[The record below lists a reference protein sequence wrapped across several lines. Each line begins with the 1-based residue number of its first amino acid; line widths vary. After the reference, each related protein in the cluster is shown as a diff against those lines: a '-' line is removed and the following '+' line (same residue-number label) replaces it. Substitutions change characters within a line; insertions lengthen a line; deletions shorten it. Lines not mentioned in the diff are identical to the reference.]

1 VCLLKKIATKQPLVL
16 MLVVFLRHNLTQGF
30 LIARSLS
37 TKYFPN
43 MSHVGKNIRKLRTVK
58 KLSQA
63 AFAELFGLARPSVGA
78 YEEGRSEPK
87 METLIQIAQ
96 HFGLSVDLLL
106 TKELTVNELYH
117 FDIFKENG
125 APVAPPSPA
134 PAANLP
140 ADITPLVLGSRAP
153 EYIVRHHDPSYLATL
168 PWLKLP
174 HQLSGPTRAFEI
186 RGAEMQL
193 PKRQGL
199 RHKDT
204 VLCSRVP
211 PTQPS
216 VQAGRIYVFVTP
228 GKILVRRVAG
238 LLADGQRLQLRADNA
253 DYSPQELEL
262 TQALEIWE
270 VQGVFTTHLHTPARL
285 DERVATLEQQV
296 AELLARLGKA

>member
-1 VCLLKKIATKQPLVL
+1 
-16 MLVVFLRHNLTQGF
+16 
-30 LIARSLS
+30 
-37 TKYFPN
+37 
-43 MSHVGKNIRKLRTVK
+43 MSYVGKNIRKLRTVK

-63 AFAELFGLARPSVGA
+63 SFAELFGLARPSVGA

-117 FDIFKENG
+117 FDIFKEN
-125 APVAPPSPA
+125 ATPPLPLTSATVAEQ
-134 PAANLP
+134 P
-140 ADITPLVLGSRAP
+140 ADVTPLVLGSRAP
-153 EYIVRHHDPSYLATL
+153 EYIVRHHDPTYLAGL

-204 VLCSRVP
+204 VLCNRVP

-216 VQAGRIYVFVTP
+216 VQVGRIYVFVTP

-238 LLADGQRLQLRADNA
+238 LLDDGQRLQLRADNA
-253 DYSPQELEL
+253 DYSSQELAL
-262 TQALEIWE
+262 AQALEIWE
-270 VQGVFTTHLHTPARL
+270 VQGVFTTQLHTPARL

-296 AELLARLGKA
+296 AELLARVAEKG

>member
-1 VCLLKKIATKQPLVL
+1 
-16 MLVVFLRHNLTQGF
+16 
-30 LIARSLS
+30 
-37 TKYFPN
+37 
-43 MSHVGKNIRKLRTVK
+43 MSYVGKNIRKLRTVK

-87 METLIQIAQ
+87 METLTRIAQ

-117 FDIFKENG
+117 FDIFKENIPA
-125 APVAPPSPA
+125 APTAPSP
-134 PAANLP
+134 PAH
-140 ADITPLVLGSRAP
+140 ADLQDELTPVVYGNRTL
-153 EYIVRHHDPSYLATL
+153 EYIVHHHDAAFIDGL

-174 HQLSGPTRAFEI
+174 HQLGGTTRAFEI

-199 RHKDT
+199 RHKDI
-204 VLCSRVP
+204 VLCARVNLA
-211 PTQPS
+211 QPKL
-216 VQAGRIYVFVTP
+216 QAGSIYVFVTQ
-228 GKILVRRVAG
+228 GKIMVRRVAEK
-238 LLADGQRLQLRADNA
+238 LADGQRLYLKPDNA
-253 DYSPQELEL
+253 DYSSQEFEL

-270 VQGVFTTHLHTPARL
+270 VKGVFTTYLRSPALL

-296 AELLARLGKA
+296 AELLARVEGKS

>member
-1 VCLLKKIATKQPLVL
+1 LSNNFL
-16 MLVVFLRHNLTQGF
+16 M
-30 LIARSLS
+30 S
-37 TKYFPN
+37 
-43 MSHVGKNIRKLRTVK
+43 MSYVGKNIRKLRTVK

-87 METLIQIAQ
+87 METLTRIAQ
-96 HFGLSVDLLL
+96 YFGLSVDLLL
-106 TKELTVNELYH
+106 TKELTVNELYN
-117 FDIFKENG
+117 FDVFREG
-125 APVAPPSPA
+125 TADALPPA
-134 PAANLP
+134 PTP
-140 ADITPLVLGSRAP
+140 APGPLADVTPLVPGSRAP
-153 EYIVRHHDPSYLATL
+153 EYIVRHHDPAYLATL

-211 PTQPS
+211 LAPGS
-216 VQAGRIYVFVTP
+216 VQKGRIYVFVTP
-228 GKILVRRVAG
+228 GRILVRRVAG
-238 LLADGQRLQLRADNA
+238 LLEEGQRLQLRADNA
-253 DYSPQELEL
+253 DYSPQELTL
-262 TQALEIWE
+262 AQALEIWE

-285 DERVATLEQQV
+285 DERVATLEAQV
-296 AELLARLGKA
+296 AELLEKLGKG

>member
-1 VCLLKKIATKQPLVL
+1 
-16 MLVVFLRHNLTQGF
+16 
-30 LIARSLS
+30 
-37 TKYFPN
+37 
-43 MSHVGKNIRKLRTVK
+43 MSFVGKNIRKLRTVK

-106 TKELTVNELYH
+106 TKELTVNELYN
-117 FDIFKENG
+117 FDIFQEK
-125 APVAPPSPA
+125 A
-134 PAANLP
+134 PAATPPRALAAAPP
-140 ADITPLVLGSRAP
+140 AGTTPYVPGSRSL
-153 EYIVRHHDPSYLATL
+153 EYIVQHHDPAYLDGL

-199 RHKDT
+199 HHKDT
-204 VLCSRVP
+204 VLCTRINP
-211 PTQPS
+211 AQPA
-216 VQAGRIYVFVTP
+216 VQVGSIYVFVMP

-253 DYSPQELEL
+253 DYSSQELDL
-262 TQALEIWE
+262 SQALEIWE
-270 VQGVFTTHLHTPARL
+270 VQGVFTSHLRAPAKL
-285 DERVATLEQQV
+285 DERVATLEKQV
-296 AELLARLGKA
+296 AELLARVAEAG

>member
-1 VCLLKKIATKQPLVL
+1 
-16 MLVVFLRHNLTQGF
+16 
-30 LIARSLS
+30 
-37 TKYFPN
+37 
-43 MSHVGKNIRKLRTVK
+43 MSYVGKNIRKIRTVK

-96 HFGLSVDLLL
+96 YFGLSVDLLL
-106 TKELTVNELYH
+106 TKELTVNELYN
-117 FDIFKENG
+117 FDIFKEATAAPTPPG
-125 APVAPPSPA
+125 APQ
-134 PAANLP
+134 AAGPP
-140 ADITPLVLGSRAP
+140 ADVTPYVPGSRNL
-153 EYIVRHHDPSYLATL
+153 EYIVQHHDSAYLAGL

-204 VLCSRVP
+204 VLCTRVNP
-211 PTQPS
+211 AQPT
-216 VQAGRIYVFVTP
+216 VQVGSIYVFVTP

-238 LLADGQRLQLRADNA
+238 QLADGQRLQLRADNA
-253 DYSPQELEL
+253 DYSPQELDL
-262 TQALEIWE
+262 SQALEIWA
-270 VQGVFTTHLHTPARL
+270 VKGVFTSHLRPPARL

-296 AELLARLGKA
+296 AELLARVAG

>member
-1 VCLLKKIATKQPLVL
+1 
-16 MLVVFLRHNLTQGF
+16 
-30 LIARSLS
+30 
-37 TKYFPN
+37 

-106 TKELTVNELYH
+106 TKELTVNELYN
-117 FDIFKENG
+117 FDIFRQGTAAPTPPG
-125 APVAPPSPA
+125 AP
-134 PAANLP
+134 PAAGP
-140 ADITPLVLGSRAP
+140 PPDVTPYVPGRRSL
-153 EYIVRHHDPSYLATL
+153 EYIVQHHDPAYLAGL

-204 VLCSRVP
+204 VLCARVD
-211 PTQPS
+211 PTKPNLLTGS
-216 VQAGRIYVFVTP
+216 IYVFVTP

-238 LLADGQRLQLRADNA
+238 PADGPRLQLRADNA
-253 DYSPQELEL
+253 DYSPQELDL
-262 TQALEIWE
+262 SQALEIWE
-270 VQGVFTTHLHTPARL
+270 VKGVFTAHLRPPARL

-296 AELLARLGKA
+296 AELLARVTG

>member
-1 VCLLKKIATKQPLVL
+1 
-16 MLVVFLRHNLTQGF
+16 
-30 LIARSLS
+30 
-37 TKYFPN
+37 

-58 KLSQA
+58 KLSQS

-117 FDIFKENG
+117 FDIFKEDLPT
-125 APVAPPSPA
+125 ASPA
-134 PAANLP
+134 ARPLTHAAQP
-140 ADITPLVLGSRAP
+140 GDVTPLVYGNRTL
-153 EYIVRHHDPSYLATL
+153 EYIVHHHDPAFIDGL

-174 HQLSGPTRAFEI
+174 HQLAGTTRAFEI

-199 RHKDT
+199 RHKDI
-204 VLCSRVP
+204 VLCDRVNLA
-211 PTQPS
+211 QPKMQVGS
-216 VQAGRIYVFVTP
+216 IYVFVTQ
-228 GKILVRRVAG
+228 GKILVRRVAEK
-238 LLADGQRLQLRADNA
+238 LADGQRLYLKPDNA
-253 DYSPQELEL
+253 DYSSQEFGL

-270 VQGVFTTHLHTPARL
+270 VKGVFTTYLRSPALL
-285 DERVATLEQQV
+285 DERVATLEKQV
-296 AELLARLGKA
+296 AELLARVEK

>member
-1 VCLLKKIATKQPLVL
+1 
-16 MLVVFLRHNLTQGF
+16 
-30 LIARSLS
+30 
-37 TKYFPN
+37 
-43 MSHVGKNIRKLRTVK
+43 MSFVGKNIRKLRTVK

-106 TKELTVNELYH
+106 TKELTVNELYN
-117 FDIFKENG
+117 FDIFREN
-125 APVAPPSPA
+125 APTAAAPSAPPAAAQPA
-134 PAANLP
+134 GT
-140 ADITPLVLGSRAP
+140 TPYVPGSRSL
-153 EYIVRHHDPSYLATL
+153 EYILQHHDPAYLDGL

-193 PKRQGL
+193 PKQQGL
-199 RHKDT
+199 HHKDT
-204 VLCSRVP
+204 VLCSRVNP
-211 PTQPS
+211 AQPNILIGS
-216 VQAGRIYVFVTP
+216 IYVFVTP
-228 GKILVRRVAG
+228 GKILVRRVVG
-238 LLADGQRLQLRADNA
+238 KLADGQRLQLRADNA

-270 VQGVFTTHLHTPARL
+270 VKGVFTSHLRTPARL

-296 AELLARLGKA
+296 AELLARVAGKAEASIAQE